1 MIYRRRRGARWI
13 FAVLATAIVLFFLFP
28 QTRNRPLSLV
38 EAPFVWTASQFTRA
52 SDGITRWFRSSWR
65 EYLDLRGVRDQAE
78 VLELQRESLVA
89 ALGEAQ
95 EQAARAGQL
104 EALLGLKEQV
114 ERPTVAARVLG
125 TDATHW
131 FRSLLVDRGGFDG
144 VSVGDGVLAPEGVV
158 GRVAK
163 ATHTT
168 SQVLSVHDRGSVIP
182 ARVQRGRQAGI
193 LVGGVR
199 PSALERVTEEGDDT
213 LPPAAMLAELK
224 YVHRSADVA
233 VGDRVVTSGL
243 EGRFPPGVPV
253 GTVVRVVRSKTETFL
268 RVYVTPE
275 VRFETLQE
283 VLIVTGGE
291 TGAETAP

>member
-13 FAVLATAIVLFFLFP
+13 LAVLATAVVLFFLFP

-38 EAPFVWTASQFTRA
+38 EAPFVWTASQLTRA
-52 SDGITRWFRSSWR
+52 SDGISRWFHSAWR
-65 EYLDLRGVRDQAE
+65 EYVDLRGVRGQAE
-78 VLELQRESLVA
+78 VLEIQRQALVE
-89 ALGEAQ
+89 ALGET
-95 EQAARAGQL
+95 EERAARTGQL
-104 EALLGLKEQV
+104 EALLGLKARV

-125 TDATHW
+125 ADATHW

-168 SQVLSVHDRGSVIP
+168 AQVLSVHDRGSVIP
-182 ARVQRGRQAGI
+182 ARVQRGRQAGV

-199 PSALERVTEEGDDT
+199 PSDLERLVDADDPT
-213 LPPAAMLAELK
+213 LPPAAGLAELK
-224 YVHRSADVA
+224 YLHRSADVV

-243 EGRFPPGVPV
+243 EGRFPPGVPL

-268 RVYVTPE
+268 RVYVEPA
-275 VRFETLQE
+275 VRFEVLEE

-291 TGAETAP
+291 PEEGAS